1 MIINEKNI
9 KMWSVIGSRA
19 TFGISILELAK
30 IQKDL
35 LVLTA
40 DVSTSAGL
48 DRFKNTFP
56 EKYIDIGIA
65 EQNMI
70 GIATGLS
77 SEGYN
82 VITTTFSP
90 FQTLRCLEQI
100 KVNLGYMKH
109 KVSMVGLA
117 SGLVLGSLGFT
128 HCSIEDI
135 GALRSIPNLNIICPA
150 DSLETIK
157 AVNAMIKSKQPSYLR
172 LTGSANNFI
181 VNKNDY
187 DFEIGKS
194 VTLKDGSDV
203 VIFSHGCVV
212 SECLKA
218 ADLLMKKNISCKVV
232 NMHTI
237 KPLDKEAVIES
248 KKFKLIVSV
257 EEHNI
262 IGGLG
267 SAISECLA
275 NEKNKP
281 QQLFLGIKDYYEKG
295 GSYSYLLDRYGLSS
309 KKIVESIILK
319 FKNE

>member
-9 KMWSVIGSRA
+9 KMWSVIGQRA

-30 IQKDL
+30 SQKDL

-56 EKYIDIGIA
+56 EKYIDVGIA

-70 GIATGLS
+70 GVATGLS
-77 SEGYN
+77 SEGHN
-82 VITTTFSP
+82 VVTTTFSP

-100 KVNLGYMKH
+100 KVNLGYMQH

-117 SGLVLGSLGFT
+117 SGLVLGPLGFT

-135 GALRSIPNLNIICPA
+135 GALRSIPNLNIVCPC
-150 DSLETIK
+150 DSLETVK
-157 AVNAMIKSKQPSYLR
+157 AVSAMIKNKQSTYLR
-172 LTGSANNFI
+172 LTGPANNFI
-181 VNKNDY
+181 VNKSDY
-187 DFEIGKS
+187 DLEIGKS
-194 VTLKDGSDV
+194 VTLKDGSDII
-203 VIFSHGCVV
+203 IFSHGSVV
-212 SECLKA
+212 GECLKA
-218 ADLLMKKNISCKVV
+218 AEILIKKNISCKVV

-237 KPLDKEAVIES
+237 KPLDKEAVLES

-275 NEKNKP
+275 SEKNKP
-281 QQLFLGIKDYYEKG
+281 AQLFLGIKDYYEKG

-309 KKIVESIILK
+309 EKIVENIVSK
-319 FKNE
+319 MQK